1 MSTKASQF
9 LDPFK
14 EDRAKKGLFEMND
27 HGEAVHMV
35 LGLNDVRTC
44 AKNWETFSSG
54 KAVPGRIVVPSEE
67 DIRTVRQIPVE
78 VDPPVHTDFRN
89 LLNTW
94 FKRPLQPTYK
104 EALTDIT
111 GELVES
117 VAGLEQFEVVHEFA
131 LILQSRALTLLLNTS
146 MEESETWISWGTHV
160 FRTEEEA
167 LDGEKSGGLDVYIH
181 EKIDLAIEEPGEDLY
196 SVLLASEVGSRKL
209 TREEVHGIINL
220 SFAGGRDTVI
230 NTISNSIAYLAEHP
244 DQFKRLQAEPRLI
257 PLAIEELI
265 RYFSPLT
272 HLGRVTTQ
280 EVEVCSHTFK
290 QDQKVSLGWASANR
304 DESVFE
310 NPDEIKLDRKKN
322 PHVGF
327 GHGIHQCL
335 GATHARQV
343 LKTFLEVLLD
353 KVDHITLQGY
363 EDKFESLGPLR
374 RKVGFEKLNATFHVK
389 RAR

>member
-1 MSTKASQF
+1 
-9 LDPFK
+9 
-14 EDRAKKGLFEMND
+14 MND

-35 LGLNDVRTC
+35 LGLNDVRAC

-54 KAVPGRIVVPSEE
+54 KAVPGRIVIPSEV
-67 DIRTVRQIPVE
+67 DIRKVRQIPVE
-78 VDPPVHTDFRN
+78 VDPPVHSDFRN
-89 LLNTW
+89 LLDAW

-104 EALTDIT
+104 ETLNHIT
-111 GELVES
+111 RQLVES
-117 VAGLEQFEVVHEFA
+117 VVDLEQFEVVHEFA
-131 LILQSRALTLLLNTS
+131 LILQSRALTLLLNTPI
-146 MEESETWISWGTHV
+146 EESETWIAWGTHV
-160 FRTEEEA
+160 FKVKGDT
-167 LDGEKSGGLDVYIH
+167 LDGGKSGGLDEYIH

-196 SVLLASEVGSRKL
+196 SVLLASEVGGRRL

-230 NTISNSIAYLAEHP
+230 NTISNSIAYFAEYP
-244 DQFKRLQAEPRLI
+244 DQFKWLQSEPRLV

-280 EVEVCSHTFK
+280 EVEVCSHAFK
-290 QDQKVSLGWASANR
+290 KDQRVSLGWASANR

-343 LKTFLEVLLD
+343 LKTLLEALLD
-353 KVDHITLQGY
+353 KVDHITLQDY
-363 EDKFESLGPLR
+363 EDKFEPLGPLT

-389 RAR
+389 GAK